1 MRHRPLYSLRLAL
14 ALCGAPLAAAFAQTG
29 FVSLQLHG
37 ITGPDATVYRTWI
50 QGPSGLQ
57 EIFTQEFTPG
67 THTLA
72 KVEGVYGPCRAVATN
87 VTFTIVANKWTIV
100 DVPVAWTDCALS
112 VDISLLGGHLAG
124 GTGKATVATASSSGG
139 APTVATCH
147 SAVTGSAV
155 MTYVDFHACHG
166 TIAYGA
172 TGTLTLA
179 PDAGSCCD
187 EGPDSFTVNF
197 AQVNY
202 IPQGASFID
211 NMGVGAPEQHFN
223 ADLSVEL
230 VNSSYG
236 GQTMSST
243 FRVVNHGP
251 HNALNVSLVPLG
263 DSLEDQD
270 AQVAWSASDG
280 NCYTYPLNGS
290 PCVVGILPAGDST
303 TFTVRYSGGP
313 SGDPNAPP
321 PTLTQFCVGV
331 QIFSYN
337 APYSDDPPPD
347 NNPSNNKAPCILHS
361 LPVTVALGGSSPAN
375 QVVQKGSTSVPMLEF
390 ALTPASLANL
400 DNVTIKAQGSG
411 NEQVDVTAVR
421 IYLDKNGDGLV
432 NGTDSVLASGA
443 FAANDGSVTL
453 TLNPAYAITAPV
465 NILVTYDFSTTLAQR
480 LGGGAALA
488 VLPLL
493 LVPAMRRRRR
503 LAMLALL
510 MVCGVTVASCGSSST
525 GPGGTS
531 SSTYQATLTGI
542 TASGFSKSDLSLSG
556 ATITIDK

>member
-1 MRHRPLYSLRLAL
+1 
-14 ALCGAPLAAAFAQTG
+14 
-29 FVSLQLHG
+29 
-37 ITGPDATVYRTWI
+37 
-50 QGPSGLQ
+50 
-57 EIFTQEFTPG
+57 
-67 THTLA
+67 
-72 KVEGVYGPCRAVATN
+72 
-87 VTFTIVANKWTIV
+87 
-100 DVPVAWTDCALS
+100 
-112 VDISLLGGHLAG
+112 
-124 GTGKATVATASSSGG
+124 
-139 APTVATCH
+139 
-147 SAVTGSAV
+147 
-155 MTYVDFHACHG
+155 
-166 TIAYGA
+166 
-172 TGTLTLA
+172 
-179 PDAGSCCD
+179 
-187 EGPDSFTVNF
+187 
-197 AQVNY
+197 
-202 IPQGASFID
+202 
-211 NMGVGAPEQHFN
+211 
-223 ADLSVEL
+223 
-230 VNSSYG
+230 
-236 GQTMSST
+236 MSST

-251 HNALNVSLVPLG
+251 HNALNVGLTPLG
-263 DSLEDQD
+263 DSLEEQD

>member
-1 MRHRPLYSLRLAL
+1 MRHRPLHSIRIAL
-14 ALCGAPLAAAFAQTG
+14 ALCFAPLAVAFAQTG

-37 ITGPDATVYRTWI
+37 ITGPDASVYRTWI

-67 THTLA
+67 AHTLA

-124 GTGKATVATASSSGG
+124 GTGQATVGTASSSGG
-139 APTVATCH
+139 VPATASCH
-147 SAVTGSAV
+147 SAVTGTGV
-155 MTYVDFHACHG
+155 MTYVDFHSCHG
-166 TIAYGA
+166 SIAYGA

-187 EGPDSFTVNF
+187 EGPDSFTVDF
-197 AQVNY
+197 AHVNY

-211 NMGVGAPEQHFN
+211 NMGGGAPEQHFD

-251 HNALNVSLVPLG
+251 HGALGVGLATLG
-263 DSLEDQD
+263 DSLEDGPDVQI
-270 AQVAWSASDG
+270 AWFASDG
-280 NCYTYPLNGS
+280 NCYTDQRK
-290 PCVVGILPAGDST
+290 CIVGYLPAGDST
-303 TFTVRYSGGP
+303 TFTLRYSGAPDGP
-313 SGDPNAPP
+313 DAPP
-321 PTLTQFCVGV
+321 PAQTQFCVGV
-331 QIFSYN
+331 QVSSLN

-347 NNPSNNKAPCILHS
+347 NNQSNNKAPCILHS

-375 QVVQKGSTSVPMLEF
+375 QVVQKGSTNVPMLEF

-453 TLNPAYAITAPV
+453 TLNPAYAVTAPV

-525 GPGGTS
+525 GPGGTG

-542 TASGFSKSDLSLSG
+542 TASGFSKTDLTLSG
-556 ATITIDK
+556 ATITINK

>member
-112 VDISLLGGHLAG
+112 VDINLLGGHNND
-124 GTGKATVATASSSGG
+124 GTGQATVATASSSGG
-139 APTVATCH
+139 GPTVASCH
-147 SAVTGSAV
+147 SAVTGTGV
-155 MTYVDFHACHG
+155 MVYVDFHACHG

-172 TGTLTLA
+172 TGTLTLV
-179 PDAGSCCD
+179 PDARSCCD
-187 EGPDSFTVNF
+187 QGPDSFPVDF
-197 AQVNY
+197 AHVLY
-202 IPQGASFID
+202 IPQGGYFID
-211 NMGVGAPEQHFN
+211 TTGGGPSEQHFN
-223 ADLSVEL
+223 ADLSVAL

-251 HNALNVSLVPLG
+251 HNALNVSLTSLG
-263 DSLEDQD
+263 DSLEEQD

-290 PCVVGILPAGDST
+290 PCVINVLPAGDST
-303 TFTVRYSGGP
+303 TFTVRYSGVP
-313 SGDPNAPP
+313 NGDPSAPP
-321 PTLTQFCVGV
+321 PVLTQFCVGV
-331 QIFSYN
+331 RVSSAN

-347 NNPSNNKAPCILHS
+347 NDLSNNTAPCIAHG
-361 LPVTVALGGSSPAN
+361 LPVTVALGGSTPAN
-375 QVVQKGSTSVPMLEF
+375 QVVQKGATNVPMLEF
-390 ALTPASLANL
+390 VLSPTSLQTL
-400 DNVTIKAQGSG
+400 QSVTIQAQGSG
-411 NEQVDVTAVR
+411 NEQIDVTSVKVYVDR
-421 IYLDKNGDGLV
+421 NG
-432 NGTDSVLASGA
+432 NGTVEASDSVLASGA
-443 FAANDGSVTL
+443 FAMNDGSVTL
-453 TLNPAYAITAPV
+453 ALSPGFAITGPT
-465 NILVTYDFSTTLAQR
+465 NILVTYDYSLTLAQR
-480 LGGGAALA
+480 LGGGALLA
-488 VLPLL
+488 FLPLL
-493 LVPAMRRRRR
+493 LVPAVRRRKRLAT
-503 LAMLALL
+503 LAMLVATGAVL
-510 MVCGVTVASCGSSST
+510 ASCGGDST
-525 GPGGTS
+525 APKSTNT
-531 SSTYQATLTGI
+531 STYKATLTGLDV
-542 TASGFSKSDLSLSG
+542 SGVTKTDLSLSG